1 LGLEV
6 GHSLSLERK
15 AEKVLR
21 IQNGVLSLTSRCP
34 TRRCSWRPR
43 GLTLPGTAAE
53 RKQRW
58 AIAGVPS
65 LSRRRVSGAR
75 CVRGVSLVEVV
86 ELAAARL
93 GHPQSGLDGARGRL
107 YKRLKVPPMHR
118 GWRLRVRL
126 LFRSGRLRLAFRCVE
141 LRPSEWR
148 PAEVNRGHRLVPS
161 PDVFCLVE
169 RGGRTSSEAYEF
181 GGAMHRPTRRC
192 SRRSRG
198 LRSRDRS

>member
-1 LGLEV
+1 MTGGLL
-6 GHSLSLERK
+6 LSGGRPASRGGPEGW
-15 AEKVLR
+15 AVAVPC
-21 IQNGVLSLTSRCP
+21 GAGASPPAVPAAGPALS
-34 TRRCSWRPR
+34 
-43 GLTLPGTAAE
+43 
-53 RKQRW
+53 
-58 AIAGVPS
+58 IAGVPS

-75 CVRGVSLVEVV
+75 CVRGVVFVEAV
-86 ELAAARL
+86 EASALRL
-93 GHPQSGLDGARGRL
+93 GQAQSCLDGARGRL
-107 YKRLKVPPMHR
+107 YKGVKVPQMHR
-118 GWRLRVRL
+118 AWRLRVRL

-161 PDVFCLVE
+161 PDVFCLLE
-169 RGGRTSSEAYEF
+169 REGRTCSESYEF